1 MDCTTEINMIIH
13 DNYWDFA
20 HQPRRKPGRPKKNK
34 DVVVN
39 VPEPIVKPETS
50 VKPKQPKKREKR
62 RVKVK
67 KQVSETKPL
76 VKPKQPPRKQQNN
89 TKKQTPL
96 VKQKQPRKNKN
107 EAINVSEQIVKKQT
121 TNVQPKKR
129 KQRNRPTQYRGAKY
143 IYKTRAEHYKII
155 KQINCKQL
163 YFGTYQTLT
172 EAQKRVEFLKQ
183 HQWDTQYITKKNN
196 KTFIYPHT
204 LKNGD
209 THYYIK
215 KWVDGKFHS
224 FGAYH
229 TLKEAQERVKFLEQ
243 HNWSIEYKYD
253 AHSIKQRHPTRRG
266 LTWE

>member
-76 VKPKQPPRKQQNN
+76 VKPKQPP
-89 TKKQTPL
+89 
-96 VKQKQPRKNKN
+96 
-107 EAINVSEQIVKKQT
+107 
-121 TNVQPKKR
+121 R